1 MRVGYRFCMTSIN
14 HFKQNRPV
22 HLARRDAYF
31 EAAVDALK
39 QGAHPSNAVL
49 EEACYTEVL
58 FLLRVARLHARFSVR
73 SQDVSEADE
82 QFARFVELLM
92 GSVKAILSMLDLRKL
107 ILKDRSFSFLGSNQ
121 ATIGLQAEEYR
132 RRAIELVRALLSTLA
147 LAEGSY
153 ESLKQENAAS
163 LDESGRKRYGRAQG
177 HVRELMERGQHRYAI
192 APSLGRIKLD

>member
-1 MRVGYRFCMTSIN
+1 
-14 HFKQNRPV
+14 
-22 HLARRDAYF
+22 
-31 EAAVDALK
+31 
-39 QGAHPSNAVL
+39 
-49 EEACYTEVL
+49 VL

-177 HVRELMERGQHRYAI
+177 YVRELMERDQHRYAI

>member
-1 MRVGYRFCMTSIN
+1 MRYRFSMTSIN

-39 QGAHPSNAVL
+39 KGAHPSNAVL

-73 SQDVSEADE
+73 SPHVSEADE
-82 QFARFVELLM
+82 QFARFVDLLT

-121 ATIGLQAEEYR
+121 ATIGLQAEEYQ
-132 RRAIELVRALLSTLA
+132 RRAIELVWALLSTLA
-147 LAEGSY
+147 LAEDSFA
-153 ESLKQENAAS
+153 SLKQENAAS
-163 LDESGRKRYGRAQG
+163 LDEGGRKRYSRAQA
-177 HVRELMERGQHRYAI
+177 HVAELMERDQHRYAI
-192 APSLGRIKLD
+192 APSLGRIQLD